1 MRHWS
6 LPLEFKWPGF
16 EWLDFEWLGF
26 NEKLSYRLGTSKNVY
41 TSSTSRSVSSL
52 STRAWLGL
60 VFRMGVDWLFFGHIF
75 SDAFVACGE
84 RLKNSCRRSNP

>member
-1 MRHWS
+1 MRRWS
-6 LPLEFKWPGF
+6 LPLEFKWLGF
-16 EWLDFEWLGF
+16 EWLGFEWLGF
-26 NEKLSYRLGTSKNVY
+26 NEKLSYRLGGKNVY

-75 SDAFVACGE
+75 SDAFGACGE